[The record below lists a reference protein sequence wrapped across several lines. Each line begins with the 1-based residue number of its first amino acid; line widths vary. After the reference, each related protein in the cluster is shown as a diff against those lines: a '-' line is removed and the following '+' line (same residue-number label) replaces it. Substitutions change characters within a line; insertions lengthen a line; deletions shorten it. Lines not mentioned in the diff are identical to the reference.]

1 MAVMASP
8 LKSHW
13 PTPTSSPPVEWGV
26 HPLKGGFFS
35 KIRGVQGIAGV
46 EVVVVVHQVVTV
58 GQMVTMVVRAV
69 VPGVAAVG
77 RTSPPIS

>member
-26 HPLKGGFFS
+26 RWV
-35 KIRGVQGIAGV
+35 IRGVQGIAGV

-58 GQMVTMVVRAV
+58 GQMVTMVVRADMMGV
-69 VPGVAAVG
+69 VVLG
-77 RTSPPIS
+77 RTSAPMN